1 MPKTIP
7 MIITNDTILVK
18 EKDGNKFRSFD
29 MPAIEPE
36 VNIPFYHEF
45 AKRIS
50 ECQYYFKE
58 FIKRQYGNKLSRN
71 VLAIIVPDDTSALEG
86 IFINEFF
93 LNSGACKA
101 VCQMTMGQALSKKHS
116 RYISLSKT
124 KRNVILQY
132 INDNDI
138 SRVDISHNPKLKYFY
153 CHNNRISS
161 IDATGNPLLRHLNA
175 TGNPMKEIR
184 AFAPQREEQLPL
196 ELYAG
201 EGGHVGMQ
209 FNPVYNAQWK
219 ETGEWQQ
226 TYYAYPEDGYSFTC
240 WTENG
245 EQISGEPVLD
255 DEYGTSR
262 ILTAHFEY
270 NKL

>member
-58 FIKRQYGNKLSRN
+58 FIKRHYGSKLSRN
-71 VLAIIVPDDTSALEG
+71 VLAVIVPDDTSALEG

-132 INDNDI
+132 INDNEVMARRLYDCSDYSVKQIHEDAKRLHIDI
-138 SRVDISHNPKLKYFY
+138 
-153 CHNNRISS
+153 
-161 IDATGNPLLRHLNA
+161 
-175 TGNPMKEIR
+175 E
-184 AFAPQREEQLPL
+184 
-196 ELYAG
+196 YAG
-201 EGGHVGMQ
+201 V
-209 FNPVYNAQWK
+209 PVFVNNINMNMDDFF
-219 ETGEWQQ
+219 ELGEV
-226 TYYAYPEDGYSFTC
+226 
-240 WTENG
+240 
-245 EQISGEPVLD
+245 ISPKDFLD
-255 DEYGTSR
+255 KIAVIDVE
-262 ILTAHFEY
+262 
-270 NKL
+270 KL